1 MLIELFHFV
10 SQIHTSAKINSLTH
24 AEVAGIFHLKNRFA
38 PFVFHKISIVL
49 LCLLDLFLVVL
60 IEPARLVHYH

>member
-1 MLIELFHFV
+1 MQKWLEYF
-10 SQIHTSAKINSLTH
+10 T
-24 AEVAGIFHLKNRFA
+24 LKTDS

-60 IEPARLVHYH
+60 REPARQVHDH